1 MSLRRCSFGRA
12 WDVIETRQLT
22 KAYGRRT
29 VVDKVSMTVGT
40 GEFVVILGPSGCG
53 KSTILRMIAGLEEP
67 SSGEVIIDGREAG
80 DLGARQRGVA
90 MVFQD
95 FALYPHLTARENIAM
110 PLRIGHT
117 GGAKSLAEDMQR
129 VERVAGYL
137 GVADLLDRRPN
148 QLSGGQRQRV
158 AVARAIVRNP
168 RAFLLDE
175 PLSQVDAHLRQALR
189 AEIARLA
196 RRLKVTTLY
205 VTHDQ
210 REALT
215 LGDRIVVMENGR
227 IHQIGTPFEIRTD
240 PVDVFVAG
248 FVGAARTTL
257 VQGAVYTGRGG
268 ASYLDLGEQLL
279 EARSALPA
287 NHTDRV
293 IVALHTDAL
302 TPVPVDAEGPV
313 LRGTVSFVEDLGSE
327 MLVHMA
333 TGLIGVPAAYATP
346 DAQHAT
352 GRLVPH
358 QRTDELEEPFGEL
371 VVRVAGGPR
380 PAVGEGF
387 AVEVDLDRVFL
398 FDRAGARLRTET
410 PAAEYD

>member
-1 MSLRRCSFGRA
+1 M
-12 WDVIETRQLT
+12 IETRQLT

-29 VVDKVSMTVGT
+29 VVDAVSMSVAN
-40 GEFVVILGPSGCG
+40 GEFLVLLGPSGCG

-67 SSGEVIIDGREAG
+67 TAGQVFLDGREAS
-80 DLGARQRGVA
+80 DLAARERGVA

-110 PLRIGHT
+110 PLRIGHS
-117 GGAKSLAEDMQR
+117 GNKSLADDLQR

-215 LGDRIVVMENGR
+215 LGDRIAVMENGK
-227 IHQIGTPFEIRTD
+227 IHQMGTPQQIRSD

-257 VQGAVYTGRGG
+257 VQGAVYTGRGDV
-268 ASYLDLGEQLL
+268 SYLDLGEQLL
-279 EARSALPA
+279 ESPAPLPA
-287 NHTDRV
+287 HHTDRV
-293 IVALHTDAL
+293 TVALRTDAM
-302 TPVPVDAEGPV
+302 TPVPVDSEGPV

-327 MLVHMA
+327 MLVHVA
-333 TGLIGVPAAYATP
+333 TGLIGVPAAYASA
-346 DAQHAT
+346 DAQRST
-352 GRLVPH
+352 GRLVPY
-358 QRTDELEEPFGEL
+358 QRSGGDLQEPFGEL
-371 VVRVAGGPR
+371 VVRVAAGRR
-380 PAVGEGF
+380 PAVGEAF
-387 AVEVDLDRVFL
+387 AVEVDFDRIFF
-398 FDRAGARLRTET
+398 FDRAGDRLRIGAPATE
-410 PAAEYD
+410 AG

>member
-1 MSLRRCSFGRA
+1 M
-12 WDVIETRQLT
+12 IETRQLT

-29 VVDKVSMTVGT
+29 VVDKVSMTIQN
-40 GEFVVILGPSGCG
+40 GEFVVLLGPSGCG

-67 SSGEVIIDGREAG
+67 TSGEVYLDGREATE
-80 DLGARQRGVA
+80 LAARERGVA

-110 PLRIGHT
+110 PLRVGHS
-117 GGAKSLAEDMQR
+117 GSKSLAEDMQR

-137 GVADLLDRRPN
+137 GVGDLLERRPS

-175 PLSQVDAHLRQALR
+175 PLSQVDAHLRLALR

-210 REALT
+210 HEALA
-215 LGDRIVVMENGR
+215 LGDRIAVMENGR
-227 IHQIGTPFEIRTD
+227 IHQIGTPHEIRGD
-240 PVDVFVAG
+240 PIDVFVAG

-268 ASYLDLGEQLL
+268 MSCLDLGDQVL
-279 EARSALPA
+279 EASSALPGH
-287 NHTDRV
+287 HTDRV
-293 IVALHTDAL
+293 TVALRTDAL
-302 TPVPVDAEGPV
+302 TPVPVDTDGPV
-313 LRGTVSFVEDLGSE
+313 LRGTVSFVEDLGAE
-327 MLVHMA
+327 MLVHVS
-333 TGLIGVPAAYATP
+333 TGLIGVPAAYASA
-346 DAQHAT
+346 DAQT
-352 GRLVPH
+352 SIGRLVPH
-358 QRTDELEEPFGEL
+358 QRRSGDDDLEEPFGEL
-371 VVRVAGGPR
+371 VVRVAAGPR
-380 PAVGEGF
+380 PAVGEAF
-387 AVEVDLDRVFL
+387 AVKVDLDRVFL
-398 FDRAGARLRTET
+398 FDRMGQRLRVEA
-410 PAAEYD
+410 PASPSELG